1 MDVDFFQA
9 IALGHFQKTIE
20 MLFAAVDAARRDEAQ
35 QMEGRILFL
44 DVFHSTDE
52 SRFLEESAV
61 FDVLGDFCQRLVHN
75 TSRTDIKMAHFR
87 VANLAVRQTDVF
99 ARCAEI
105 RMRIFFPK
113 FRQDPEVCLGYGV
126 IFFDMAAAKTIHDDQ
141 HYRFL
146 FRHYS
151 F

>member
-1 MDVDFFQA
+1 
-9 IALGHFQKTIE
+9 

-87 VANLAVRQTDVF
+87 VSNLAVRQTDVF
-99 ARCAEI
+99 ARCARYE
-105 RMRIFFPK
+105 
-113 FRQDPEVCLGYGV
+113 
-126 IFFDMAAAKTIHDDQ
+126 
-141 HYRFL
+141 
-146 FRHYS
+146 
-151 F
+151 

>member
-1 MDVDFFQA
+1 MDVDFLQA

-99 ARCAEI
+99 A
-105 RMRIFFPK
+105 
-113 FRQDPEVCLGYGV
+113 
-126 IFFDMAAAKTIHDDQ
+126 
-141 HYRFL
+141 
-146 FRHYS
+146 
-151 F
+151 

>member
-1 MDVDFFQA
+1 MKSVEA
-9 IALGHFQKTIE
+9 IKILHGCD
-20 MLFAAVDAARRDEAQ
+20 L
-35 QMEGRILFL
+35 EGRILFL

-99 ARCAEI
+99 ARCARYE
-105 RMRIFFPK
+105 
-113 FRQDPEVCLGYGV
+113 
-126 IFFDMAAAKTIHDDQ
+126 
-141 HYRFL
+141 
-146 FRHYS
+146 
-151 F
+151 